1 MTAGRVRHWVSWAR
15 DTALASL
22 SRQPCLLCSNPG
34 PDPVCVPCSQV
45 FERASTCCP
54 RCGVPTR
61 SAGVCGECLS
71 RPPAF
76 DATIAAWLYRFPL
89 DRLIHAF
96 KYHAQL
102 PLGPW
107 FARALASRLPPF
119 DLVVGVPLHAE
130 RLRER
135 GFNQAHEMARH
146 LSLLNGASF
155 MKSGLVRTR
164 ATGEQSRM
172 THDERARNVKGAFAC
187 DRRLTGQRIV
197 VVDDVMTTG
206 ATLKE
211 LAKVLKNAG
220 AASVCNAVV
229 ARATLGPPP

>member
-1 MTAGRVRHWVSWAR
+1 
-15 DTALASL
+15 
-22 SRQPCLLCSNPG
+22 
-34 PDPVCVPCSQV
+34 
-45 FERASTCCP
+45 
-54 RCGVPTR
+54 
-61 SAGVCGECLS
+61 
-71 RPPAF
+71 
-76 DATIAAWLYRFPL
+76 
-89 DRLIHAF
+89 
-96 KYHAQL
+96 
-102 PLGPW
+102 
-107 FARALASRLPPF
+107 
-119 DLVVGVPLHAE
+119 
-130 RLRER
+130 
-135 GFNQAHEMARH
+135 MARH